1 MYNPYQK
8 NGNLNTIFHLSCL
21 YNKIN
26 LYLLFFV
33 LFTYGYS
40 IDQTNKIISNI

>member
-8 NGNLNTIFHLSCL
+8 NGNLNTNFHLSCL

-26 LYLLFFV
+26 LYLLF
-33 LFTYGYS
+33 LYYLLMD
-40 IDQTNKIISNI
+40 IALIKQTKL